1 MEFHHDLTSKR
12 DFRICAGDLMA
23 NEIEVPEL
31 GFIALL
37 RFAWRQLTSMRTA
50 LVLLLMVGLAS
61 IPGSIIPQ
69 RTTNPMGVRDF
80 FTNYPTL
87 ASWYD
92 KFSLF
97 DVYGSPW
104 FSAIYILLFISLIG
118 CVLPRTLEHFN
129 ELRAKPP
136 ATPKNLGRLE
146 HHTSFHAADGLDKA
160 QHWFEKNRFRVRVE
174 TDSISAEKGYLRESG
189 NLLFHLSLIFILLG
203 LSIGSLYSVK
213 GEAIVNVGERFVNV
227 PTSYDNLALGKL
239 TSESDLDPFTVQV
252 DKFVAQYDPKTNM
265 PQDYTAWVTVSEGD
279 KESKKVL
286 KVNSPLTFGDTR
298 VYLQANG
305 YSPVVTVRNTQGDV
319 VFQGPVPF
327 LPQDGNLRS
336 IGAIKVPD
344 IDPQI
349 GFVASFVPTYVR
361 TTNQGAA
368 SLYPELLDPKLLFSI
383 WQGDLGLDSGVPQSV
398 YRIDT
403 SKMTKLAL
411 GSIKPGE
418 TYSFDGGSITLETV
432 VPWVNLQIVQDK
444 GKGLALLGAILAVA
458 GLLSSLYGR
467 RRRIWVRV
475 DGDKVEVAAL
485 AKNNAP
491 GLANEVRDLVAALQ
505 GESSK

>member
-1 MEFHHDLTSKR
+1 MR
-12 DFRICAGDLMA
+12 
-23 NEIEVPEL
+23 NEIDLPEL

-61 IPGSIIPQ
+61 IPGSLIPQ

-87 ASWYD
+87 APWYD
-92 KFSLF
+92 RLSLF

-118 CVLPRTLEHFN
+118 CVLPRTIEHFN

-136 ATPKNLGRLE
+136 ATPKNLSRLDHYITFDATNGLE
-146 HHTSFHAADGLDKA
+146 NAHTWLK
-160 QHWFEKNRFRVRVE
+160 KNKFRIRRE
-174 TDSISAEKGYLRESG
+174 DNSISAEKGYLRESG

-227 PTSYDNLALGKL
+227 PTSYDSLALGKF
-239 TSESDLDPFTVQV
+239 TSESDLDPFTVHV
-252 DKFVAQYDPKTNM
+252 DKFVAKYDPKTNM
-265 PQDYTAWVTVSEGD
+265 PQDYTAWVTVTNNGTT
-279 KESKKVL
+279 SKKIL
-286 KVNSPLTFGDTR
+286 KVNSPLTFGNTR

-305 YSPVVTVRNTQGDV
+305 YSPVVTVRNAKGDV

-344 IDPQI
+344 MDPQI
-349 GFVASFVPTYVR
+349 GFVSSFVPTYVR

-403 SKMTKLAL
+403 SKLKKLAL

-418 TYSFDGGSITLETV
+418 TYAFDGGSITLETV
-432 VPWVNLQIVQDK
+432 VPWVNLQIVQDN
-444 GKGLALLGAILAVA
+444 GKGLALFGAILAIA

-467 RRRIWVRV
+467 RRRLWIRV
-475 DGDKVEVAAL
+475 LGDKVEVAAL

-491 GLANEVRDLVAALQ
+491 GLEQEVANFVAAIK
-505 GESSK
+505 GEGKR